1 MHRVAITGVALGG
14 WLLAGCDAY
23 PPAKDIAD
31 CAAGRFGTGQGTFT
45 VEERRSSWFAATEYA
60 IAYQKQGS
68 GDRAVVIYNRRNG
81 PGTVQSD
88 ITFGNHAEIAGAV
101 RAIEL
106 CAQPR

>member
-1 MHRVAITGVALGG
+1 MHRVAITGVTLGDG
-14 WLLAGCDAY
+14 SLLAATHIR
-23 PPAKDIAD
+23 PRRISLTAR
-31 CAAGRFGTGQGTFT
+31 GRFGTGQGTFT
-45 VEERRSSWFAATEYA
+45 VEERRSSWFAATEYS

-81 PGTVQSD
+81 PVTVQSE